1 MDLPSLAVILQAA
14 LSPNPDER
22 KAAEQSLNQ
31 FQYTPQH
38 LVRLLQII
46 VDNNCDMAVRQ
57 AASIHFKNFIA
68 KNWAPHDPDEQ
79 HKILPAD
86 KDMVRDHILVFV
98 TQLPPLLRAQLGEC
112 LKTLI
117 NSDYPEQWPRLL
129 DWVKHNLQDQQVHGA
144 LYVLRILARK
154 YEFKSDEERTPVYHI
169 VEETFPHLLN
179 IFNRLVQIVN
189 PPLDV
194 ADLIKLICKIFWSSI
209 YLEIPKQL
217 FDPNVFNAWMILFL
231 NMLESPVPLEGQPAD
246 PELRKSW
253 GWWKVKK
260 WTIHILNRL
269 YTRLILLRFGDL
281 KLQNPENKAFAQMFQ
296 KNYAGKILECHINL
310 LNVIRVGGYL
320 PDRVINLILQYLSN
334 SISKNTMYT
343 LLQSRL
349 DSLLFEIVFPLMC
362 FNDNDQKLWDE
373 DPHEYVRKGYDIIE
387 DLYSPRTA
395 AMDFVSEL
403 VRKRGKENLHK
414 FIQFIVGIFKS
425 YDEAPVEYKPYRQK
439 DGALLA
445 IGALCDKLKQTE
457 PYKSQLE
464 PMLVQHV
471 FPEFNSPVG
480 HLRAKAAWVAGQYAH
495 INFADQNNFLKALHS
510 VVSGMRDS
518 ELPVRVD
525 SVFALRSFV
534 EACRDLNEIRP
545 ILPQLLDEFFK
556 LMNEVENEDLVFTLE
571 TIVDKFGEEM
581 APYALGLCQNLA
593 AAFWRCMNT
602 AEAEDEADDPGALAA
617 VGCLRA
623 ISTILESVSRLPHLF
638 VQVEPTLLPIM
649 RRMLSS
655 DGQEVFEEVLEIVSY
670 MTFFSPTISM
680 DMWSL
685 WPLMME
691 ALADFAIDYFP
702 NILVPLDNY
711 VSRGTAHFLACKEP
725 DYQQSL
731 WSMISSIMADKNM
744 EDNDIEP
751 APKLIQV
758 LFQNCKGQVDQWVEP
773 YLRATVERLR
783 RAEKSYLKCL
793 LIQVIADALYYNASL
808 TLSILQKLGVA
819 TEIFN
824 LWFQMLQQV
833 KKSGVRANFKRE
845 HDKKVCCL
853 GLTSLLLL
861 PADQLPAEALGR
873 VFKAALDLLVAY
885 KDQVAEAAKEEE
897 AEDDDDGMDGFQTD
911 DEDDDGEGSDK
922 EMGVDTE
929 DGDEA
934 DSIRLQKL
942 AEQAKA
948 FRPNDS
954 DDDDSDDD
962 YSDDEE
968 LQSPIDEVDPFI
980 FFVDSIKALQASDPL
995 RFQNLTQTLDFHYQA
1010 LANGVAQHAEQR
1022 RVEIEKER
1030 MEKAAATVAS

>member
-31 FQYTPQH
+31 FQHTPQH

-57 AASIHFKNFIA
+57 VASIHFKNFIA
-68 KNWAPHDPDEQ
+68 KNWSPHEPDEQ
-79 HKILPAD
+79 QKILQSD

-98 TQLPPLLRAQLGEC
+98 TQLPPLLRVQLGEC
-112 LKTLI
+112 LKTI
-117 NSDYPEQWPRLL
+117 IHADYPEQWPRLL
-129 DWVKHNLQDQQVHGA
+129 DWVKHNLQDQQVYGA

-154 YEFKSDEERTPVYHI
+154 YEFKSDEERSPVYHI

-179 IFNRLVQIVN
+179 IYNRLVQIPN
-189 PPLDV
+189 PALDV

-217 FDPNVFNAWMILFL
+217 LDPNVFNAWMILFL
-231 NMLESPVPLEGQPAD
+231 NVLERPVPLEGQPTD
-246 PELRKSW
+246 PEMRKTW

-269 YTRLILLRFGDL
+269 YTRFGDL

-296 KNYAGKILECHINL
+296 KSYAGKILECHLNL
-310 LNVIRVGGYL
+310 LNVVRVGGYL

-334 SISKNTMYT
+334 SISKNSMYS

-349 DSLLFEIVFPLMC
+349 DTLLFEIVFPLMC

-403 VRKRGKENLHK
+403 VRKRGKENLQK
-414 FIQFIVGIFKS
+414 FIQFIVEIFKS
-425 YDEAPVEYKPYRQK
+425 YDEAPGEYKPYRQK

-471 FPEFNSPVG
+471 FPEFSSPVG

-495 INFADQNNFLKALHS
+495 INFSDQNNFRKALQS
-510 VVSGMRDS
+510 VVSGMRDP

-602 AEAEDEADDPGALAA
+602 AEADEEVDDPGALAA

-623 ISTILESVSRLPHLF
+623 ISTILESVSRLPQLF
-638 VQVEPTLLPIM
+638 VQIEPTLLPIM
-649 RRMLSS
+649 RRMLTS

-691 ALADFAIDYFP
+691 SLADFAIDYFP

-711 VSRGTAHFLACKEP
+711 ISRGTAHFLTCKEP

-731 WSMISSIMADKNM
+731 WNMISSIMADKNM
-744 EDNDIEP
+744 EDSDIEP

-758 LFQNCKGQVDQWVEP
+758 VFQNCKGQVDQWVEP
-773 YLRATVERLR
+773 YLRITVERLR
-783 RAEKSYLKCL
+783 RAEKPYLKCL
-793 LIQVIADALYYNASL
+793 LIQVIADALYYNAAL

-819 TEIFN
+819 TEVFN
-824 LWFQMLQQV
+824 LWFQLLQQV
-833 KKSGVRANFKRE
+833 KKSGVPANFKRE

-853 GLTSLLLL
+853 GLTSLVAL
-861 PADQLPAEALGR
+861 PADQFPGEALGR
-873 VFKAALDLLVAY
+873 VFRAILDLLVAY
-885 KDQVAEAAKEEE
+885 KEQVAEAAKEEE
-897 AEDDDDGMDGFQTD
+897 EAEEDDDMDGFQTD
-911 DEDDDGEGSDK
+911 DDEDDGDGSDK
-922 EMGVDTE
+922 EMGVDAE

-934 DSIRLQKL
+934 DSIKLQKL

-948 FRPNDS
+948 FRQNDE

-968 LQSPIDEVDPFI
+968 LQSPIDEVDPFV
-980 FFVDSIKALQASDPL
+980 FFVDTVKALQVSDAL
-995 RFQNLTQTLDFHYQA
+995 RFQNLTQALDFHYQA

-1022 RVEIEKER
+1022 RAEIEKER
-1030 MEKAAATVAS
+1030 MEKAVATAAS